1 MTIIGQRVPRI
12 EDGPLLR
19 GKGRFADD
27 IRFSNQLHM
36 CVVRS
41 PLAAGRIKA
50 IDTSRARQSAGVIA
64 VWTGADVSEIP
75 PIDFRLSRVQGLDP
89 YRQPILAGQYV
100 RYVGEPV
107 AVVFATDPYCAED
120 AAGTV
125 HIDIEAR
132 SPHMIA
138 TDDLAE
144 FAPGIDTEPAIIEKG
159 YGDLAAALAN
169 ASHMIE
175 LELRIGRHSGVPL
188 ETRGAIARYDDEIG
202 RLELYGAA
210 KVPHYNR
217 DAIAEMLGLSRH
229 GLELFEGHVGGG
241 FGVRGELYPEDV
253 LVCLGALRL
262 GRAIKWIEDRREHL
276 VATNHSRD
284 QVHRVRAGF
293 DDRGFILGLDDE
305 FWSDQ
310 GAYVRTH
317 GATVSDIGS
326 AMLPGPYVMPAFRT
340 RGHIRMTN
348 KTPAGTYRAPG
359 RFESTF
365 VRERLL
371 DAVANRLGLDRI
383 DVRRV
388 NFIDPADMPFSRYY
402 GALETTAIYD
412 SGDYKRLLDRLLSHV
427 DFDQLESDLSERR
440 KDGELVG
447 AGLGYYVEKSGLG
460 PYDDVRVEIDAYG
473 DIEVV
478 TGVASIGQGV
488 ETAIA
493 QICAEALGVD
503 YRTVRVTHGQTDR
516 IARGL
521 GAFASRV
528 TVMTGTATFDAASRL
543 KQILCETAASL
554 LQNPIAD
561 MDIVNGRARIAGEP
575 DGRSVSLA
583 EIAGAVI
590 GASDADVVSV
600 EATFEAE
607 HMTYPYG
614 AHLVVVAIDPETA
627 GVTVERYVVAFDVG
641 RAVNPMLIE
650 GQIAGGVAQGIGG
663 ALHEEFVYDAA
674 GQPLAANFVDYL
686 IPGVLELTTVES
698 LISED
703 APSGTNPL
711 GLKGAGESGINASG
725 AAVAAAIDQAI
736 GRPGAIT
743 RLPVTPARLHAIL
756 QNEPPAVSSAVSG
769 GVPGVP
775 FN

>member
-1 MTIIGQRVPRI
+1 MNIIGQRVRRI

-27 IRFSNQLHM
+27 IHFSDQLHM

-41 PLAAGRIKA
+41 PLAAGRIKG
-50 IDTSRARQSAGVIA
+50 IDTSRARQSTGVVA
-64 VWTGADVSEIP
+64 VWTGVDVAEIP
-75 PIDFRLSRVQGLDP
+75 LIDFRLSRIQGLDP
-89 YRQPILAGQYV
+89 YRQPILAQQFV

-107 AVVFATDPYCAED
+107 AVVFAADSYLAED
-120 AAGTV
+120 AASLV
-125 HIDIEAR
+125 QMDIEAR
-132 SPHMIA
+132 DPHMIA
-138 TDDLAE
+138 TDEPGE

-159 YGDLAAALAN
+159 YGDLAAALAH
-169 ASHMIE
+169 APHMIE
-175 LELRIGRHSGVPL
+175 LELRVGRHSGVPL
-188 ETRGAIARYDDEIG
+188 ETRGAIGRFNDALD

-217 DAIAEMLGLSRH
+217 DAIAEMLGLTRQ

-262 GRAIKWIEDRREHL
+262 GRTVKWIEDRRENL
-276 VATNHSRD
+276 LATNHSRD

-293 DDRGFILGLDDE
+293 DDRGYILGLDDE
-305 FWSDQ
+305 FWTDQ

-317 GATVSDIGS
+317 GATVPDIGS
-326 AMLPGPYVMPAFRT
+326 AMLPGPYVVPAFRI
-340 RGHIRMTN
+340 RGHIRITN

-359 RFESTF
+359 RYESTF
-365 VRERLL
+365 VRERLI
-371 DAVANRLGLDRI
+371 DAVADRLGLDRI
-383 DVRRV
+383 EVRRT
-388 NFIDPADMPFSRYY
+388 NFIDPADMPFSRFY
-402 GALETTAIYD
+402 GALETPAVYD
-412 SGDYKRLLDRLLSHV
+412 SGDYGRLLDRLLSHV
-427 DFDQLESDLSERR
+427 AFDRLESDLSERR
-440 KDGELVG
+440 ENGELVG

-460 PYDDVRVEIDAYG
+460 PYDDVRVEIDSDG
-473 DIEVV
+473 GVEVV
-478 TGVASIGQGV
+478 TGAASIGQGV
-488 ETAIA
+488 ETVIA

-516 IARGL
+516 ISRGL

-528 TVMTGTATFDAASRL
+528 TVMTGAATFDAAGRL
-543 KQILCETAASL
+543 KQILCETAAGL
-554 LQNPIAD
+554 LQSTVEDIEIAE
-561 MDIVNGRARIAGEP
+561 GWARVAGEP
-575 DGRSVSLA
+575 DGRSVSIA
-583 EIAGAVI
+583 EIAGVAV
-590 GASDADVVSV
+590 GAADAEVLSV

-614 AHLVVVAIDPETA
+614 LHLVVVAIDPETA
-627 GVTVERYVVAFDVG
+627 GVTIERYVVAFDVG

-663 ALHEEFVYDAA
+663 ALHEEFVYDAG

-686 IPGVLELTTVES
+686 LPGSLETITVES

-711 GLKGAGESGINASG
+711 GIKGAGESGINAVG
-725 AAVAAAIDQAI
+725 AAIASAIDQAI

-756 QNEPPAVSSAVSG
+756 QDEDPAASSAAG
-769 GVPGVP
+769 GDVPGVP
-775 FN
+775 FD